1 MALFTADSKNVFGQ
15 TVEEAGTYNV
25 VVAPS
30 SQFTN
35 SKQTGKPMAVFDY
48 EVIDGKYA
56 GGQIRFDNEVWDG
69 STKEKADQS
78 AKRFSTIAV
87 ALGAAD
93 GTAFDSVEQF
103 VSQAVGNRLAVNVDW
118 ETGQNGK
125 TYLVVRG
132 YQAFMPDG
140 SKPNGKMR
148 PQGQATT
155 PSNGFGSKSAPK
167 QNAGG
172 IGNQPAGQT
181 NAFGAQAPQSN
192 NTGAGYSNANYRG
205 GMSDDVPDNMP
216 F

>member
-48 EVIDGKYA
+48 EVVDGKYA

-103 VSQAVGNRLAVNVDW
+103 VSQAVGNRLAVSVDW

-132 YQAFMPDG
+132 HQAFMPDG

-148 PQGQATT
+148 PQGQTSTATSSFGSNSSK
-155 PSNGFGSKSAPK
+155 PSSGGFGSQPSNSA
-167 QNAGG
+167 
-172 IGNQPAGQT
+172 

-192 NTGAGYSNANYRG
+192 NAGAGYSNANYRG
-205 GMSDDVPDNMP
+205 GMSDDIPNGMP

>member
-48 EVIDGKYA
+48 EVVDGKYA

-103 VSQAVGNRLAVNVDW
+103 VSQSIGHRLAVSVDW

-132 YQAFMPDG
+132 YQTFMPDG
-140 SKPNGKMR
+140 SKPNGIKR
-148 PQGQATT
+148 PVDAQGG
-155 PSNGFGSKSAPK
+155 NNNGGFGSHASSNTGLGAPTTN
-167 QNAGG
+167 QASGG
-172 IGNQPAGQT
+172 
-181 NAFGAQAPQSN
+181 FGAQ
-192 NTGAGYSNANYRG
+192 NTAAGYNSGDKYHGEGFPPIPNN
-205 GMSDDVPDNMP
+205 SP

>member
-1 MALFTADSKNVFGQ
+1 MVLFTADSKNVFGQ

-30 SQFTN
+30 SQYTT

-56 GGQIRFDNEVWDG
+56 GGQIRFDNEVWDD
-69 STKEKADQS
+69 STQEKASQS

-93 GTAFDSVEQF
+93 GTAFDSIEQF
-103 VSQAVGNRLAVNVDW
+103 VSQAVGNKLAVSVDW
-118 ETGQNGK
+118 ENGQNGK
-125 TYLVVRG
+125 TYLVVKGHRP
-132 YQAFMPDG
+132 YMPNG

-148 PQGQATT
+148 PQGQTSA
-155 PSNGFGSKSAPK
+155 PSNGFGSAKAFT
-167 QNAGG
+167 NAGG
-172 IGNQPAGQT
+172 FGSQSASPA
-181 NAFGAQAPQSN
+181 NAFGKQAPQPN

-205 GMSDDVPDNMP
+205 GMDDIPNGMP